1 MKKQLK
7 SIGLSIDWER
17 EISTCNDKYY
27 KHQQKLLLIYIMQD
41 SSIRKIAMLIGILLM
56 RRF

>member
-17 EISTCNDKYY
+17 EISTCDDKYY
-27 KHQQKLLLIYIMQD
+27 KHQQKLFIDLYN
-41 SSIRKIAMLIGILLM
+41 SGSFIRKIAM
-56 RRF
+56 